1 MSGDT
6 YNILFLCTGNSAR
19 SILAEAILEREGN
32 GQVKAYSA
40 GSQPAGKVNPHALE
54 LLTSLNYKTDKF
66 RSKSWNEFA
75 ADDAP
80 QMDFVFTVCGNAA
93 GEVCPVWP
101 GHPASAH
108 WGIPDPAS
116 VTGSNTEIRQAFEEA
131 YTRLNTRIA
140 NFIKL
145 PLDSLDD
152 QSLKQELQKIGQ
164 GD

>member
-1 MSGDT
+1 M
-6 YNILFLCTGNSAR
+6 
-19 SILAEAILEREGN
+19 
-32 GQVKAYSA
+32 AYSA
-40 GSQPAGKVNPHALE
+40 GSQPAGTVNPHALE

-116 VTGSNTEIRQAFEEA
+116 VTGSDIELRQAFEDA
-131 YTRLNTRIA
+131 YSKLNTRIA
-140 NFIKL
+140 KFIKL

-152 QSLKQELQKIGQ
+152 QSLEQELQNIGQ
-164 GD
+164 PD

>member
-32 GQVKAYSA
+32 GQFKAYSA

>member
-1 MSGDT
+1 MSGDK

-19 SILAEAILEREGN
+19 SILAEAILEREGH
-32 GQVKAYSA
+32 GRFKAYSA

-75 ADDAP
+75 EDDAP
-80 QMDFVFTVCGNAA
+80 KMDFVITVCGNAA

-101 GHPASAH
+101 GHPANAH
-108 WGIPDPAS
+108 WGIADPAS
-116 VTGSNTEIRQAFEEA
+116 VTGSDTEIQQAFEEA
-131 YTRLNTRIA
+131 YTKLNSRIA
-140 NFIKL
+140 KFIKL
-145 PLDSLDD
+145 LFESLDNH
-152 QSLKQELQKIGQ
+152 SLKQELQKIGK